1 MKITLY
7 MPDGTSIDYL
17 SENYGLTEG
26 ILTFVTITG
35 GTKKQ
40 VRTTLPFLLETEV
53 K

>member
-7 MPDGTSIDYL
+7 APDGTLDFLTDSQI
-17 SENYGLTEG
+17 GLTEG
-26 ILTFVTITG
+26 ILTFVTTTG

-40 VRTTLPFLLETEV
+40 FRTTLPFLIETEA